1 MAADQRE
8 APSCEPVAQRYDI
21 IVIGG
26 GPGGYAA
33 AIRAAE
39 LGARVAVVERAT
51 LGGTCLNAGCIPTKA
66 LLRSAE
72 VLETVRQAERFGIVV
87 PEPPGVAWE
96 KVQARRAEVV
106 KTLVEG
112 LTRLVRGHGIEV
124 IRGEARLLPPP
135 PGSTAGEAPVV
146 EVSPAGTPAAPGTAV
161 PVAQGAAAGP
171 QAGGRPLRLVAGDV
185 VLAMGSLPARL
196 PVTGLEGPGVIG
208 SDEALVL
215 DRPPGRLAIIGGGV
229 IGVEFA
235 SIYRSF
241 GSEVV
246 ILEMLPSLLPV
257 ADAEISRRL
266 ALAFKRRGIEV
277 YTGARLTEVIRM
289 DEGPAG
295 GAGNGAGGRPGGGA
309 GSTAGGREGN
319 MAGGGT
325 GSGVAAGD
333 GDGGR
338 RAAGRFLLRFERGGK
353 EEQTTADTIL
363 VAVGRRPNV
372 TGLEG
377 TGVEFDRGGVKV
389 DPQQRT
395 SRPHV
400 YAVGDL
406 TGGTMLAHAAFMQG
420 IIAAE
425 AALGRAAHW
434 HHVVPAAVFSSPEVA
449 WVGATEEE
457 LRAEGREYRVAKL
470 PFAAVGKA
478 QVLGETDG
486 MVKLLAEPGTG
497 GRILGVHLLGPA
509 ATELV
514 HEFTLA
520 MQQGLTVEQLAGT
533 IHAHPTLSEAVAEA
547 AHLFLG
553 TPVHAAPVRPAP
565 V

>member
-1 MAADQRE
+1 M
-8 APSCEPVAQRYDI
+8 
-21 IVIGG
+21 
-26 GPGGYAA
+26 
-33 AIRAAE
+33 
-39 LGARVAVVERAT
+39 AVVERAT

-72 VLETVRQAERFGIVV
+72 VLETVRHAERFGIVV

-106 KTLVEG
+106 RTLVDG
-112 LTRLVRGHGIEV
+112 LTRLIRGHGIEV

-135 PGSTAGEAPVV
+135 PGSPAGEAPVV
-146 EVSPAGTPAAPGTAV
+146 EVSPAGPPAAPGTAV
-161 PVAQGAAAGP
+161 PAAQGAVAGP
-171 QAGGRPLRLVAGDV
+171 QAGGSPLRLVAGEV
-185 VLAMGSLPARL
+185 ILATGSLPARL

-229 IGVEFA
+229 IGVGFA

-246 ILEMLPSLLPV
+246 IIEMLPSLLPV
-257 ADAEISRRL
+257 ADAEVSRRL

-277 YTGARLTEVIRM
+277 HTGARLTGVIRL
-289 DEGPAG
+289 DDGRAG
-295 GAGNGAGGRPGGGA
+295 RVGSSPGGGA
-309 GSTAGGREGN
+309 GSSPGSSPAGGAGSSPGGG
-319 MAGGGT
+319 AGGDAG
-325 GSGVAAGD
+325 GD

-338 RAAGRFLLRFERGGK
+338 RAARRFLLRFERGGK
-353 EEQTTADTIL
+353 EEQTAADIIL

-372 TGLEG
+372 AGLEG

-425 AALGRAAHW
+425 AALGRAARW
-434 HHVVPAAVFSSPEVA
+434 QHVVPAAVFSSPEVA

-457 LRAEGREYRVAKL
+457 LKAEGREYRVARL

-478 QVLGETDG
+478 QVIGETDG

-514 HEFTLA
+514 HEFTVA

-553 TPVHAAPVRPAP
+553 TPVHAAPVRPGP

>member
-1 MAADQRE
+1 M
-8 APSCEPVAQRYDI
+8 
-21 IVIGG
+21 
-26 GPGGYAA
+26 
-33 AIRAAE
+33 
-39 LGARVAVVERAT
+39 AVVERAT

-106 KTLVEG
+106 RTLVDG
-112 LTRLVRGHGIEV
+112 LTRLIRGHGIEV

-135 PGSTAGEAPVV
+135 PGSPAGEAPVV
-146 EVSPAGTPAAPGTAV
+146 EVSPAGPPAAPGTTV
-161 PVAQGAAAGP
+161 PVAQGAVAGP
-171 QAGGRPLRLVAGDV
+171 QAGGSPLRLVAGEV
-185 VLAMGSLPARL
+185 ILATGSLPARL

-215 DRPPGRLAIIGGGV
+215 DCPPGRLAIIGGGV

-246 ILEMLPSLLPV
+246 IIEMLPSLLPV
-257 ADAEISRRL
+257 ADAEVSRRL

-277 YTGARLTEVIRM
+277 HTGARLTGVIRL
-289 DEGPAG
+289 DH
-295 GAGNGAGGRPGGGA
+295 GRASRVGSSPGGGA
-309 GSTAGGREGN
+309 GGDAG
-319 MAGGGT
+319 
-325 GSGVAAGD
+325 GD

-338 RAAGRFLLRFERGGK
+338 RAARRFLLRFERGGK

-372 TGLEG
+372 AGLEE

-400 YAVGDL
+400 YAVGDV

-425 AALGRAAHW
+425 AALGRAARW
-434 HHVVPAAVFSSPEVA
+434 QHVVPAAVFSSPEVA

-457 LRAEGREYRVAKL
+457 LKAEGREYRVARL

-514 HEFTLA
+514 HEFTVA

-553 TPVHAAPVRPAP
+553 TPVHAAPVRPGP